1 METFKAYLKKEVI
14 ESVRQY
20 KYLIMLIGII
30 LFSILDPVIL
40 KLLPEILKNKIPG
53 DLNLLI
59 QIDMKTAV
67 QNYIKDLSQISLL
80 IVILTLMGT
89 LSDEISS
96 QKLIFPYSKGCNLSA
111 VVISKILHHSAVLS
125 IFIIS
130 GFSINYYYA
139 TTLFNKNVITFDKIL
154 ISSLLMSLYF
164 AFIVTLLIFFSSI
177 FKKGIIAA
185 ISSVVFHVVLTIL
198 MNVVSMSK
206 FIPYNLILT
215 ANSFNTD
222 DIISTVL
229 SVVLYCIIL
238 SILTVKMI
246 NKSELIY

>member
-1 METFKAYLKKEVI
+1 MKTFKAYLKKEII

-20 KYLIMLIGII
+20 KYLIILIGVI
-30 LFSILDPVIL
+30 LFAIVDPVIL

-53 DLNLLI
+53 DLSSLI
-59 QIDMKTAV
+59 QIDRKAAV

-80 IVILTLMGT
+80 IVTLTLMST

-111 VVISKILHHSAVLS
+111 VVISKILHHSAILS
-125 IFIIS
+125 IFVIS
-130 GFSINYYYA
+130 GFAINYYYA

-164 AFIVTLLIFFSSI
+164 VFIVTLLIFFSSI
-177 FKKGIIAA
+177 LKRGIIAA
-185 ISSVVFHVVLTIL
+185 ISVLVVHVVSAIL
-198 MNVVSMSK
+198 MNVDSISK

-222 DIISTVL
+222 DIFTTVL

-246 NKSELIY
+246 NKSELI